1 MLHALLDLLRRDMD
15 KKLALA
21 FPTPAL
27 RKRREGQGTHCV
39 GDASEIKSL
48 GHPPSYL
55 RFLQGWAAM
64 LHALLDLRRRDMDKK
79 LALAFPTPA
88 LRKRREGQG
97 THCVGDASEI
107 KSLGHPPS
115 FS

>member
-48 GHPPSYL
+48 GHPPKGKFRKQQVLKNSFFAAQWDPQAL
-55 RFLQGWAAM
+55 KRGRFS
-64 LHALLDLRRRDMDKK
+64 R
-79 LALAFPTPA
+79 T
-88 LRKRREGQG
+88 
-97 THCVGDASEI
+97 
-107 KSLGHPPS
+107 
-115 FS
+115 